1 MKLYQIQSSVL
12 MLSGYATGKKVYKV
26 SRMTETPNSL
36 TTTPCGV
43 CPVRKQVRIQLPVT
57 TRIYWSFTVGAAL
70 LVVLNLLC

>member
-1 MKLYQIQSSVL
+1 VRAADATAVQLYQIQSSVL

-43 CPVRKQVRIQLPVT
+43 CPVRKQVRIAYSRGCRKT
-57 TRIYWSFTVGAAL
+57 GRILQELF
-70 LVVLNLLC
+70 

>member
-1 MKLYQIQSSVL
+1 VRAADATAVQLYQIQSSVL

-43 CPVRKQVRIQLPVT
+43 CPVRKQVRIAFSRGSHKTGHILQEL
-57 TRIYWSFTVGAAL
+57 I
-70 LVVLNLLC
+70 